1 MSLQI
6 LQAKVITY
14 CPNSRLT
21 TIAKQ
26 NSIKVVILLT
36 ENSISMPSKT

>member
-26 NSIKVVILLT
+26 NSIKVIILLT
-36 ENSISMPSKT
+36 ENSISMSMKT